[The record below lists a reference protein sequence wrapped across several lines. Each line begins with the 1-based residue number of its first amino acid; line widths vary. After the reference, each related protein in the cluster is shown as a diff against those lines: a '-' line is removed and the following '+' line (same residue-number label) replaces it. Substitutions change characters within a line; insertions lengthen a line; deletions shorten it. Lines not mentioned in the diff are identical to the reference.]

1 MKRGIILGT
10 ALGLSL
16 TTLAGLAS
24 AQEATPA
31 PAAAAPTSGEGHAS
45 GLMVQGRMQAQ
56 GGLLSLGGGP
66 SFLLGYQGPSF
77 AVGLGL
83 GLNRIGVS
91 TPSDGSAS
99 LMLFQ
104 IQPTAIIDVW
114 HSADGRARANV
125 IGGIGYGRGSLSAT
139 TTTPNCVV
147 DGFGNQTCTNQN
159 EDVTASAGFIPVM
172 LGFGGDY
179 FLSRNFALGAEMGL
193 QGAFITSIDTK
204 QGSTSQSVDASGN
217 LQLAYGALRATFVLG
232 D

>member
-1 MKRGIILGT
+1 MKRGNILGGLV
-10 ALGLSL
+10 ALGM
-16 TTLAGLAS
+16 TTFGGWAS
-24 AQEATPA
+24 AEE
-31 PAAAAPTSGEGHAS
+31 AAAPIAAASANDGHAS

-66 SFLLGYQGPSF
+66 SFVLGYQGPSY
-77 AVGLGL
+77 ALGLGL

-91 TPSDGSAS
+91 TGTDDVSGS

-104 IQPTAIIDVW
+104 IMPTAIIDVW

-125 IGGIGYGRGSLSAT
+125 IGGVGYGRASLSGSAT
-139 TTTPNCVV
+139 TEACST
-147 DGFGNQTCTNQN
+147 DGLGNETCSRSP
-159 EDVTASAGFIPVM
+159 EEVSASAGFVPVM

-179 FLSRNFALGAEMGL
+179 FLSRNFALGVEVGL
-193 QGAFITSIDTK
+193 QGAFVTSIDTK
-204 QGSTSQSVDASGN
+204 SNGASQSVDASGN